1 MLSSLGSS
9 CGGLLAAPS
18 AHHDTLS
25 SPRFLHTLLPMPM
38 TLFFLYFLSF
48 IYLLTSKSL
57 PRLSERSSSTTLFV
71 LPTSW
76 YSLSP
81 LQLNFSP
88 KYLPAYC
95 IIHLLILFIIWFFSL
110 GCIFYDDSIFYLK
123 KFFFY
128 FTNLSSGPKI
138 VPGTLLRGSESKW
151 MEWMVSEGL
160 ILDTLKGTF

>member
-1 MLSSLGSS
+1 MLLQVPADSS
-9 CGGLLAAPS
+9 AWQA
-18 AHHDTLS
+18 
-25 SPRFLHTLLPMPM
+25 
-38 TLFFLYFLSF
+38 Y
-48 IYLLTSKSL
+48 SKSL
-57 PRLSERSSSTTLFV
+57 LKCHPPPSVNPSLTTRFERALLSTPNLCPFCC
-71 LPTSW
+71 
-76 YSLSP
+76 Y
-81 LQLNFSP
+81 FSP

-110 GCIFYDDSIFYLK
+110 GCMFYDDSIFYLK